1 MAFNIVQTQ
10 QEADKFTYKKNQ
22 STVLYTI
29 DTKNINIHGCNV
41 ITKTP
46 TAGDVLCVTQR
57 YKQNSDSS
65 GWTLLPPQSQDIVWV
80 KGDTV
85 NMDVW
90 PTETI
95 GDIKI
100 HSIEPVGICYKVR
113 DRKAYV
119 LYGKDVEDPD
129 DIALAKA
136 WRFRLTNITVP
147 STPVSVHIK
156 VDNNFDHTF
165 SVSSAT
171 NLRQFCIH
179 IQTALARIGGNI
191 SCQYIGPHEYDPLDT
206 DGFYTGDDG
215 QMVLNVKQYDIPNIT
230 ISINGKDIRPILNI
244 TCNDA
249 VNDMILWDVFYF
261 HRNNGTVFDDT
272 SEMTSNFDLFY
283 EYAKTSG
290 RTLAA
295 QPYSPIDTRSIP
307 INEQTW
313 NTANAKIYRD
323 AYGSYKKYVES
334 CMMNLYGGLSGA
346 TLNEGRRH
354 TQMLAKARYIDPE
367 DGEVKPLYLAPYLC
381 NNVSVNAIGLEA
393 GRWWMPSIGEL
404 SELFSGTIES
414 NNIDMI
420 NSVVGKL
427 GIFYFNK
434 INPYDSD
441 YKHLSCTPSSLFEGE
456 SFNYWHGG
464 TNPEDT
470 YFRIVRD
477 IMSDDGW
484 TVLHAITAVDI

>member
-85 NMDVW
+85 NRDVW

-100 HSIEPVGICYKVR
+100 RSIEPVGICYKVR

-119 LYGKDVEDPD
+119 LYGQEVKAPNEMALTKAYRFKA
-129 DIALAKA
+129 DIKA
-136 WRFRLTNITVP
+136 IP
-147 STPVSVHIK
+147 SSMSNVHIK
-156 VDNNFDHTF
+156 VDDVFDEAF
-165 SVSSAT
+165 DIYRET
-171 NLRQFCIH
+171 NLRQFCISVQAH
-179 IQTALARIGGNI
+179 LAQIGGEV
-191 SCQYIGPHEYDPLDT
+191 SCQYIGPHEYDPLGT
-206 DGFYTGDDG
+206 DGFYTGNNG
-215 QMVLNVKQYDIPNIT
+215 IMVLNVKQWNIPNIT
-230 ISINGKDIRPILNI
+230 MYIDGTNI
-244 TCNDA
+244 TLVDYTCRD
-249 VNDMILWDVFYF
+249 VWDDIASHEAQYF
-261 HRNNGTVFDDT
+261 HKNNGTYFEIT
-272 SEMTSNFDLFY
+272 NNMSPQNTSNFDLFY
-283 EYAKTSG
+283 EYVRISG
-290 RTLAA
+290 RTLSA
-295 QPYSPIDTRSIP
+295 QPSSPIDTSNIP
-307 INEQTW
+307 INESTW

-334 CMMNLYGGLSGA
+334 CMMNLYWGISGA
-346 TLNEGRRH
+346 TLNRGHKH
-354 TQMLAKARYIDPE
+354 TQMLAKARYIDPD

-381 NNVSVNAIGLEA
+381 NNVSINAIGLEA
-393 GRWWMPSIGEL
+393 GQWWMPSIGEL

-420 NSVVGKL
+420 NSMLNKL
-427 GIFYFNK
+427 GFTEIYT
-434 INPYDSD
+434 YDSD
-441 YKHLSCTPSSLFEGE
+441 YIYLSCTPSINTSLS

-464 TNPEDT
+464 SEPEDE
-470 YFRIVRD
+470 FFGIICDDIGENGWPIVC
-477 IMSDDGW
+477 
-484 TVLHAITAVDI
+484 AITAVDI

>member
-29 DTKNINIHGCNV
+29 DTKNISIHGCNV

-100 HSIEPVGICYKVR
+100 RSIEPVGICYKVR

-119 LYGKDVEDPD
+119 LYGKEINNSDGPS
-129 DIALAKA
+129 LAKA
-136 WRFRLTNITVP
+136 YRFKADIKEIPEIP
-147 STPVSVHIK
+147 STTTNVHIK
-156 VDNNFDHTF
+156 VNNTFDVTF
-165 SVSSAT
+165 TVPGAT
-171 NLRQFCIH
+171 NLRQFCINM
-179 IQTALARIGGNI
+179 QKTLASITMGDKV

-206 DGFYTGDDG
+206 NGFYTGNDG
-215 QMVLNVKQYDIPNIT
+215 IMVLNVKRYDPPRIT
-230 ISINGKDIRPILNI
+230 MSINGADITLYDYTCYDVLIGLNKI
-244 TCNDA
+244 SA
-249 VNDMILWDVFYF
+249 EAF
-261 HRNNGTVFDDT
+261 HRNNGSQGGDA
-272 SEMTSNFDLFY
+272 SNFDLFY
-283 EYAKTSG
+283 EYVKTSG
-290 RTLAA
+290 RTLSA
-295 QPYSPIDTRSIP
+295 QPSSPIDTNIIP

-323 AYGSYKKYVES
+323 AYGSYNKYVES
-334 CMMNLYGGLSGA
+334 CMMNIYCGISGA
-346 TLNEGRRH
+346 TLNKGHKH
-354 TQMLAKARYIDPE
+354 TQMLSKARYIDPE

-381 NNVSVNAIGLEA
+381 NNVSINAIGLEA

-420 NSVVGKL
+420 NSMSRKL
-427 GIFYFNK
+427 GLVGITT
-434 INPYDSD
+434 YDSD
-441 YKHLSCTPSSLFEGE
+441 YRYLSCTPSTITPNNSY
-456 SFNYWHGG
+456 NYYHGG
-464 TNPEDT
+464 AYPEDE
-470 YFRIVRD
+470 YFRKILD
-477 IMSDDGW
+477 YIGQDGYPI
-484 TVLHAITAVDI
+484 LRAITAIDI

>member
-57 YKQNSDSS
+57 YKQNPDSS

-100 HSIEPVGICYKVR
+100 RSIEPVGICYKVR

-119 LYGKDVEDPD
+119 LYGKEVGDLD

-136 WRFRLTNITVP
+136 YRFKAYIITVP
-147 STPVSVHIK
+147 STTANVHIK
-156 VDNNFDHTF
+156 VDNTFDKTF
-165 SVSSAT
+165 SVPGAT
-171 NLRQFCIH
+171 NLRQFCINM
-179 IQTALARIGGNI
+179 QGELAKIGGI
-191 SCQYIGPHEYDPLDT
+191 VSCQYIDPHEYDSLDT
-206 DGFYTGDDG
+206 NGFYTGNDG
-215 QMVLNVKQYDIPNIT
+215 IMVLNVKQWNIPNIT
-230 ISINGKDIRPILNI
+230 MDINGTDITLNGY
-244 TCNDA
+244 TCH
-249 VNDMILWDVFYF
+249 DVLIDLNKTSAQYF
-261 HRNNGTVFDDT
+261 HRNNGTRFNTDYGN
-272 SEMTSNFDLFY
+272 TSNFDLFY
-283 EYAKTSG
+283 EYVSTSG
-290 RTLAA
+290 RTLSA
-295 QPYSPIDTRSIP
+295 QPSSPIDTSFMP
-307 INEQTW
+307 IKELMW

-334 CMMNLYGGLSGA
+334 CMMNIYGGLSGA
-346 TLNEGRRH
+346 TLNEGHKH

-367 DGEVKPLYLAPYLC
+367 DGEVKPLYLAPYQC
-381 NNVSVNAIGLEA
+381 NNVSINAIGLEA
-393 GRWWMPSIGEL
+393 GQWWMPSIGEL

-420 NSVVGKL
+420 NSMSYKL
-427 GIFYFNK
+427 GFDQILT
-434 INPYDSD
+434 YDPD
-441 YKHLSCTPSSLFEGE
+441 YKYLSCTPSIVSDLKI
-456 SFNYWHGG
+456 FNYWHGEQE
-464 TNPEDT
+464 TPDA
-470 YFRIVRD
+470 YFRMVLDDICDITYPIVR
-477 IMSDDGW
+477 
-484 TVLHAITAVDI
+484 AITAVDI

>member
-10 QEADKFTYKKNQ
+10 QEADNFTYKKNQ

-29 DTKNINIHGCNV
+29 DTKNISIHGCNV

-100 HSIEPVGICYKVR
+100 RSIEPVGICYKVR

-119 LYGKDVEDPD
+119 LYGKEVGDLDE
-129 DIALAKA
+129 IALAKA
-136 WRFRLTNITVP
+136 YRFKANIRAIP
-147 STPVSVHIK
+147 STNVPVHIK
-156 VDNNFDHTF
+156 VDDVFDKTF
-165 SVSSAT
+165 SVLGAT
-171 NLRQFCIH
+171 NLRQFCINM
-179 IQTALARIGGNI
+179 QTALANIGGKV

-206 DGFYTGDDG
+206 NGFYTGNDG
-215 QMVLNVKQYDIPNIT
+215 IMVLNVKQDNIPNIT
-230 ISINGKDIRPILNI
+230 MSIHGTDINVDGYTCYDVYTDI
-244 TCNDA
+244 TKIANA
-249 VNDMILWDVFYF
+249 SESFYK
-261 HRNNGTVFDDT
+261 NNG
-272 SEMTSNFDLFY
+272 SRGGNTSNFDLFY
-283 EYAKTSG
+283 EYVKTSG
-290 RTLAA
+290 RTLSAR
-295 QPYSPIDTRSIP
+295 PSSPIDTNIP
-307 INEQTW
+307 INESTW

-334 CMMNLYGGLSGA
+334 CMMNLNWGISGA
-346 TLNEGRRH
+346 TLNEGHKH
-354 TQMLAKARYIDPE
+354 TQMLAKARYIDPN

-381 NNVSVNAIGLEA
+381 NNVSINAIGLEA

-420 NSVVGKL
+420 NSMSRKL
-427 GIFYFNK
+427 GFREIY
-434 INPYDSD
+434 PYDSD
-441 YKHLSCTPSSLFEGE
+441 YKYLSCTPSTVNNNDFISY
-456 SFNYWHGG
+456 SYYHGG
-464 TNPEDT
+464 ASPEDKYFSITT
-470 YFRIVRD
+470 YPMGNVVYP
-477 IMSDDGW
+477 
-484 TVLHAITAVDI
+484 VLRAITAVDI

>member
-29 DTKNINIHGCNV
+29 DTKNISIHGCNV

-57 YKQNSDSS
+57 YKQNPDSS

-119 LYGKDVEDPD
+119 LYGKEVEDLD
-129 DIALAKA
+129 DISLAKA
-136 WRFRLTNITVP
+136 YRFKADINAIPPTTAN
-147 STPVSVHIK
+147 VHIK
-156 VDNNFDHTF
+156 VDDFDKTF
-165 SVSSAT
+165 KVAGAT
-171 NLRQFCIH
+171 NLRLFCVNM
-179 IQTALARIGGNI
+179 QGELAKIGGI
-191 SCQYIGPHEYDPLDT
+191 VSCQYIGPHEYDPLNT
-206 DGFYTGDDG
+206 DGFYTGNDG
-215 QMVLNVKQYDIPNIT
+215 IMVLNVKQWNVPNIT
-230 ISINGKDIRPILNI
+230 MSINGTDIILEGY
-244 TCNDA
+244 TCNDVYTDIHKIA
-249 VNDMILWDVFYF
+249 NASETFYI
-261 HRNNGTVFDDT
+261 NNG
-272 SEMTSNFDLFY
+272 SRGGSTSNFDLFY
-283 EYAKTSG
+283 EYVRISG
-290 RTLAA
+290 RTLSA
-295 QPYSPIDTRSIP
+295 QPSSPIDTSIP

-334 CMMNLYGGLSGA
+334 CIMNIYGGLSGA
-346 TLNEGRRH
+346 TLNEGHKH
-354 TQMLAKARYIDPE
+354 TQMLSKARYIDPK

-381 NNVSVNAIGLEA
+381 NNVSINAIGLEA

-420 NSVVGKL
+420 NSMAGKL
-427 GIFYFNK
+427 GFTQILT
-434 INPYDSD
+434 YDSD
-441 YKHLSCTPSSLFEGE
+441 YKYLSCTPYIASNNDFISY
-456 SFNYWHGG
+456 NYCHGDL
-464 TNPEDT
+464 NPEDT
-470 YFRIVRD
+470 YFSIVLDEIVNIAYPIVR
-477 IMSDDGW
+477 
-484 TVLHAITAVDI
+484 AITAVDI

>member
-100 HSIEPVGICYKVR
+100 RSIEPVGICYKVR

-119 LYGKDVEDPD
+119 LYGEEVMSEVGDNM
-129 DIALAKA
+129 ALAKA
-136 WRFRLTNITVP
+136 YRFKAYNITVP
-147 STPVSVHIK
+147 STTATVHIK
-156 VDNNFDHTF
+156 VGNEFDQTF
-165 SVSSAT
+165 SVSGAT
-171 NLRQFCIH
+171 NLRQFCINM
-179 IQTALARIGGNI
+179 QTALANIGGNV
-191 SCQYIGPHEYDPLDT
+191 SCQYIGPHEYDSLDT
-206 DGFYTGDDG
+206 NGFYTGNDG
-215 QMVLNVKQYDIPNIT
+215 IMVLNVKQWNKPNIT
-230 ISINGKDIRPILNI
+230 IRINDTGINLDNYTCRDVRDDI
-244 TCNDA
+244 A
-249 VNDMILWDVFYF
+249 SHEAEYF
-261 HRNNGTVFDDT
+261 HRNNGTRFGTDYGN
-272 SEMTSNFDLFY
+272 TSNFDLYY
-283 EYAKTSG
+283 EYIRTHG
-290 RTLAA
+290 RILRG
-295 QPYSPIDTRSIP
+295 PVSRPIDHNDRP
-307 INEQTW
+307 INESTW

-334 CMMNLYGGLSGA
+334 CMMNLYWGISGA
-346 TLNEGRRH
+346 TLNGGHKH

-381 NNVSVNAIGLEA
+381 NDVSVNAIGLET

-420 NSVVGKL
+420 NSMARKL
-427 GIFYFNK
+427 GFREIY
-434 INPYDSD
+434 PYDTD
-441 YKHLSCTPSSLFEGE
+441 YIYLSCTPSINTSLS
-456 SFNYWHGG
+456 SFGYIHRGAL
-464 TNPEDT
+464 PEDA
-470 YFRIVRD
+470 YFRMVCTDMGDDSYPIVR
-477 IMSDDGW
+477 
-484 TVLHAITAVDI
+484 AITAVDI

>member
-10 QEADKFTYKKNQ
+10 QEADNFTYKKNQ

-57 YKQNSDSS
+57 YKHNSVRKV
-65 GWTLLPPQSQDIVWV
+65 WILLPPQSQDIVWV

-100 HSIEPVGICYKVR
+100 RSIEPVGICYKVR

-119 LYGKDVEDPD
+119 LYGKEVKDPD
-129 DIALAKA
+129 YISLANAYRFKADIKA
-136 WRFRLTNITVP
+136 IPPTTTN
-147 STPVSVHIK
+147 VHIK
-156 VDNNFDHTF
+156 VDNTFDKTF
-165 SVSSAT
+165 SVPGAT
-171 NLRQFCIH
+171 NLRQFCINM
-179 IQTALARIGGNI
+179 QRELAKIGGI
-191 SCQYIGPHEYDPLDT
+191 VSCQYIGPHEYDPLDIN
-206 DGFYTGDDG
+206 GFYTGNDG
-215 QMVLNVKQYDIPNIT
+215 IMVLNVKQDNIPNIT
-230 ISINGKDIRPILNI
+230 ISINGTDINLDNYTCSDVLIDLNK
-244 TCNDA
+244 TSA
-249 VNDMILWDVFYF
+249 QYF
-261 HRNNGTVFDDT
+261 HRNNGTRFNTDYGN
-272 SEMTSNFDLFY
+272 TSNFDLFY
-283 EYAKTSG
+283 EYVKTSG
-290 RTLAA
+290 RTLSAH
-295 QPYSPIDTRSIP
+295 PSSPIDTSIP
-307 INEQTW
+307 ITELTW
-313 NTANAKIYRD
+313 KTANAKIYRD

-346 TLNEGRRH
+346 TLNEGHKH
-354 TQMLAKARYIDPE
+354 TQMLSKARYIDPN
-367 DGEVKPLYLAPYLC
+367 DGEVKPLYLAPYRC

-420 NSVVGKL
+420 NSMAGKL
-427 GIFYFNK
+427 GFSEIY
-434 INPYDSD
+434 PYDID
-441 YKHLSCTPSSLFEGE
+441 YKYLSCTPSIVSDLKI
-456 SFNYWHGG
+456 FNYWHGG
-464 TNPEDT
+464 VNPEDT
-470 YFRIVRD
+470 YFRMVLDDINNIAYPIVC
-477 IMSDDGW
+477 
-484 TVLHAITAVDI
+484 AITAVDI